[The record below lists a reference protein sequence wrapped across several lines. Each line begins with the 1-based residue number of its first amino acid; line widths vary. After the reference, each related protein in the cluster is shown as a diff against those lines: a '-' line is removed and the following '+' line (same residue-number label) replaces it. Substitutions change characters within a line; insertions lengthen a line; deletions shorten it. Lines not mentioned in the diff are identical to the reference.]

1 MAKCYFF
8 LLLLWL
14 SLSTSMKIW
23 FQEKTWIT
31 HWRVMQYSLLK
42 WKLKQMDINFI
53 PGDSGIKQKNKKTW
67 QYCSFIS
74 AHYTEWNWQ
83 QPKFQH
89 LRLLHH
95 THCMLL
101 CDGQTTKTQG
111 VGAPRKM
118 ILSAPFSLSA
128 TKLFTGIMK
137 GKSHFIQV
145 HIDWHLATVLK
156 CKKNGDQS
164 GYFTL
169 HPEQKKSCGEEIYI
183 QYIITSLFCISAFTL
198 ISFNVQVSQSF
209 NKAWFIITLTNSPWD

>member
-31 HWRVMQYSLLK
+31 CWRVMQYSLLK
-42 WKLKQMDINFI
+42 WKLKQMDISFI
-53 PGDSGIKQKNKKTW
+53 PGDSGIKQKSKKKNW
-67 QYCSFIS
+67 QYFSFIS

-95 THCMLL
+95 THSMLL
-101 CDGQTTKTQG
+101 CDGQTIKTQG
-111 VGAPRKM
+111 GGSPRKM

-128 TKLFTGIMK
+128 TKLFNGIMK
-137 GKSHFIQV
+137 AKSHFIQV

-156 CKKNGDQS
+156 CKKNGDQVAIS
-164 GYFTL
+164 PPATNR
-169 HPEQKKSCGEEIYI
+169 KKVWRRNTVYIY
-183 QYIITSLFCISAFTL
+183 SISAFTL
-198 ISFNVQVSQSF
+198 ISFNVQVTQSF
-209 NKAWFIITLTNSPWD
+209 IKAWYITALINSPWD